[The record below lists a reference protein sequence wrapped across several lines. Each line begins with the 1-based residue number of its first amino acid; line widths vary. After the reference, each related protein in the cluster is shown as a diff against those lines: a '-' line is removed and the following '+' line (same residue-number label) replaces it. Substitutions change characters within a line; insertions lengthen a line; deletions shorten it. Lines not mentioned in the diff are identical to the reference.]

1 MAKRKRHLDIN
12 KMIKEGRGTGIG
24 SEYKPWIR
32 IQDVSSLGR
41 STRLKG
47 IKTKRQHEFLSDMER
62 DYFYLLEFSDEVQD
76 IREQFPLLPI
86 EDTLLIAKELGIEH
100 PKNTETGEFIVMTTD
115 FLISVNHNDETYEV
129 ARTIKS
135 KDDLMNR
142 RIIEKFY
149 IEQKYWEGKGI
160 NWAIVTDEEINK
172 VIANNISFVHNYKDI
187 KAIDSFSNIEA
198 KELNDL
204 LYAFIRRIIDNHK
217 SMRTICSEFDIE
229 MCLERGSSLSMFK
242 HLVIN
247 KIIDIDITRKID
259 VNKPIP
265 SIRVSEESIKKVDAI

>member
-1 MAKRKRHLDIN
+1 MAKRKRHLNID
-12 KMIKEGRGTGIG
+12 KMLKEGRGSGKG

-32 IQDVSSLGR
+32 IQDVPSLGR

-47 IKTKRQHEFLSDMER
+47 IKTGRQHEFLSDMER
-62 DYFYLLEFSDEVQD
+62 DCFYLLEFSDEVED

-86 EDTLLIAKELGIEH
+86 EDTLIIAKELGVEH
-100 PKNTETGEFIVMTTD
+100 PKNPKTGEFIVMTTD
-115 FLISVNHNDETYEV
+115 FLISINHNNETYEV
-129 ARTIKS
+129 ARTIKP

-149 IEQKYWEGKGI
+149 IEQKYWESKGI
-160 NWAIVTDEEINK
+160 NWAIVTNEEINK

-187 KAIDSFSNIEA
+187 KTIDSFSNIEA
-198 KELNDL
+198 MELNDL
-204 LYAFIRRIIDNHK
+204 LYAFIRKIIDNHK
-217 SMRTICSEFDIE
+217 SMRTICSEFDTE
-229 MCLERGSSLSMFK
+229 MCLERGSSLSIFK

-259 VNKPIP
+259 VNKSIP
-265 SIRVSEESIKKVDAI
+265 SIRVSEKSIKKVDVI

>member
-1 MAKRKRHLDIN
+1 MCSFCFINGGERMAKRKRHLDID

-32 IQDVSSLGR
+32 IQDISSLGR

-62 DYFYLLEFSDEVQD
+62 DCFYLLEFSDEVED

-100 PKNTETGEFIVMTTD
+100 PKNPETGEFIVMTTD
-115 FLISVNHNDETYEV
+115 FLISVSHNNETYEV

-149 IEQKYWEGKGI
+149 IEQKYWE
-160 NWAIVTDEEINK
+160 
-172 VIANNISFVHNYKDI
+172 S
-187 KAIDSFSNIEA
+187 
-198 KELNDL
+198 
-204 LYAFIRRIIDNHK
+204 
-217 SMRTICSEFDIE
+217 
-229 MCLERGSSLSMFK
+229 K
-242 HLVIN
+242 HG
-247 KIIDIDITRKID
+247 
-259 VNKPIP
+259 KPILILRFIP
-265 SIRVSEESIKKVDAI
+265 I